1 MLVEIWGIVGTFR
14 AGKKVFG
21 RRVLDWEGDHLN
33 WSQNSNFG
41 KVRLSVGSLKWSS
54 V

>member
-1 MLVEIWGIVGTFR
+1 MLVKIGSILGFFCV
-14 AGKKVFG
+14 GKKVPG
-21 RRVLDWEGDHLN
+21 RKVLDWEGDHLN
-33 WSQNSNFG
+33 WSQNSNFR